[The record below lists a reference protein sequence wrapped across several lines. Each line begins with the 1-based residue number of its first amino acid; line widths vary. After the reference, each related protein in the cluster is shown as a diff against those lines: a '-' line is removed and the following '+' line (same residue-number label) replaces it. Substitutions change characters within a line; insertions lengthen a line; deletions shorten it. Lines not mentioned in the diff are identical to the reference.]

1 MKTIMMLILSLI
13 TCHCI
18 KAQTWDEWF
27 RQKKTKLKYIEQQIA
42 AFEVYAGYLKKGYEI
57 VDEGWNAV
65 NDIKHGDFDL
75 HNNYFNSLKQ
85 VNSSI
90 GDYDKIDG
98 ITNLQIQILQVD
110 DGIKKFTQ
118 DNENILA
125 DEKDYINI
133 VMANLLSN
141 CADNLDELKKLTTND
156 SLSMRDDQRLKRID
170 NLYIDMEDKYAFAKY
185 FQSSVHTLAL
195 SRAKGINDINASKL
209 LYGIK

>member
-1 MKTIMMLILSLI
+1 MMLILSLI

-98 ITNLQIQILQVD
+98 ITNLQMQILQVD

-125 DEKDYINI
+125 DEKDYINK

-156 SLSMRDDQRLKRID
+156 SLLMRDDQRLKRID

-185 FQSSVHTLAL
+185 FQSSVQTLAL

>member
-1 MKTIMMLILSLI
+1 MMLILSLI

-90 GDYDKIDG
+90 GNYDKIDG
-98 ITNLQIQILQVD
+98 ITNLQMQILQVD

-125 DEKDYINI
+125 DEKDYINK

-156 SLSMRDDQRLKRID
+156 SLLMRDDQRLKRID

-185 FQSSVHTLAL
+185 FQSSVQTLAL